1 MVQKA
6 TFRTQEIV
14 PLECIVSTEKRLLGT
29 RGVRN
34 AALDGQ
40 TNEILVTYNSPE
52 ATLDAIRGVL
62 EACGFLLAET
72 TEARDGYAEQPAW

>member
-1 MVQKA
+1 VVQKA
-6 TFRTQEIV
+6 AFRTQEIV
-14 PLECIVSTEKRLLGT
+14 PLECIVSTEKRLLRT
-29 RGVRN
+29 RGVRK

-62 EACGFLLAET
+62 EVCGFLLVET
-72 TEARDGYAEQPAW
+72 TEARNEYVHQPTW